1 MNCLMND
8 RKYAPIVLFAF
19 IRLDSLQKT
28 VSALEKNEL
37 ANKSDLFI
45 FVDGPKD
52 ETQKIV
58 QKPLMEYV
66 NGLNGGVNSSLLQLS
81 IP

>member
-1 MNCLMND
+1 MISRMND
-8 RKYAPIVLFAF
+8 KKYAPIVLFAF

-37 ANKSDLFI
+37 ACKSDLFI

-66 NGLNGGVNSSLLQLS
+66 NGLNGGG
-81 IP
+81 